1 MKQVKTKLHNTVK
14 GGAKKVKASKV
25 LKSNN
30 KSTKSEQSKKLKRTF
45 AKVKNKTLYQMSMK
59 LSKEYSDYINT
70 LSNKDLYNILK
81 LHKFDMEYWKSYIIE
96 YKISNKEK
104 LSGMVSSLCKY
115 LYFENKEFLKYLKS
129 KEYKEKQEQEVAKA
143 KEDKNIAK
151 AKKDFNKKIAKEV
164 KQVIKK
170 ETNKK

>member
-1 MKQVKTKLHNTVK
+1 MKMVKTKLHNTVK

-25 LKSNN
+25 LKN
-30 KSTKSEQSKKLKRTF
+30 KSTKAEQSKKLKRTF
-45 AKVKNKTLYQMSMK
+45 AKVKDKTLYQMSMK
-59 LSKEYSDYINT
+59 LSKDYGEYINT

-81 LHKFDMEYWKSYIIE
+81 LHKFDIEYWKSYIIE
-96 YKISNKEK
+96 YKIDNKEK